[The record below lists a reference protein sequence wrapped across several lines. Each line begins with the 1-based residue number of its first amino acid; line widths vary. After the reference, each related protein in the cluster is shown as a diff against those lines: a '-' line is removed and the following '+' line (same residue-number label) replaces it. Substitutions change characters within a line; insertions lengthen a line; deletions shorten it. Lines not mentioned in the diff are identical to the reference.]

1 MFHYRKLEELL
12 DDPINEKL
20 FELYLKVK
28 DSPRHIAIKAENLLN
43 EVYYISAKISK
54 DKNPVEHL
62 VLYTKEIESDL
73 GWYYGVDLVFPM
85 LYAVLNVRKR
95 IPQKLQALMN
105 TLENQYG
112 NTCYWKIFAQPLA
125 VTTGKK
131 KSNIIT
137 IDTTQL
143 MNAMKNGKGIQIIQV
158 QNANIEVKSPG
169 NYIARNIINE

>member
-1 MFHYRKLEELL
+1 
-12 DDPINEKL
+12 
-20 FELYLKVK
+20 
-28 DSPRHIAIKAENLLN
+28 
-43 EVYYISAKISK
+43 
-54 DKNPVEHL
+54 
-62 VLYTKEIESDL
+62 
-73 GWYYGVDLVFPM
+73 
-85 LYAVLNVRKR
+85 
-95 IPQKLQALMN
+95 MN